1 MKTYTVYL
9 TKDIRLNVIADGFK
23 KIEDTIYFYQEKM
36 YKDRDSEQKVV
47 ALFNILNIYGF
58 ALNEI
63 ELSRI
68 NTELIPS

>member
-1 MKTYTVYL
+1 MKTYTIYL
-9 TKDIRLNVIADGFK
+9 TKDTKHIVIADGFEK
-23 KIEDTIYFYQEKM
+23 SEDTIYFYQEKM

-47 ALFNILNIYGF
+47 ALFNFSNIYGF
-58 ALNEI
+58 ALDEI

>member
-9 TKDIRLNVIADGFK
+9 TKEIRLNVIADGFEK
-23 KIEDTIYFYQEKM
+23 SEDTIYFYQEKM

-47 ALFNILNIYGF
+47 ALFNFSNIYGF
-58 ALNEI
+58 TLNEI
-63 ELSRI
+63 DLSRI